1 MKKNSIILFYFFL
14 TLLLFVTGCDG
25 QQPSSKTY
33 TVGVVN
39 LNIHLEKV
47 FNGFK
52 KGLTKQGYIEGR
64 NIVYIY
70 NGPHKNLKDIGD
82 DLRSMADQDVDLIF
96 SITTPATKKAKE
108 IAGKADIPVVFAPVF
123 DPVRSGIVN
132 SLIKPGKGIT
142 GIKVGGNVGKALEW
156 FLKVSPAT
164 KKILVPFTKN
174 NQATIQCLDELQN
187 AAEKLNVHLIV
198 SEVTDKKDLTRLLTN
213 IPPDV
218 DGLWLLN
225 SHFLVTRISLYVN
238 AALEFKLPFGTATS
252 QADKGALISYGQ
264 NAFRTGELA
273 ANLAHKILQGSP
285 TNEQPVESTDYFLGI
300 NLQTAEAIGINI
312 PDDILQAAATIIRQ

>member
-1 MKKNSIILFYFFL
+1 MKKNSLIIFCSLL
-14 TLLLFVTGCDG
+14 TLLLFVTGCDK
-25 QQPSSKTY
+25 QQPASRTY

-47 FNGFK
+47 YTGFK
-52 KGLTKQGYIEGR
+52 KGLTKYGYIEGQ

-70 NGPHKNLKDIGD
+70 NGPHKNLKDIES
-82 DLRSMADQDVDLIF
+82 DLMSMVDQHVDLIF
-96 SITTPATKKAKE
+96 SITTPATKKAKK

-123 DPVRSGIVN
+123 APVKSGIVN

-156 FLKVSPAT
+156 FLKTAPGT

-174 NQATIQCLDELQN
+174 NQATIQSLHELQN
-187 AAEKLNVHLIV
+187 AAEKLKVNLIE
-198 SEVTDKKDLTRLLTN
+198 SEITDIKNLTFLLTN

-225 SHFLVTRISLYVN
+225 SHFLVTHISLFLN
-238 AALEFKLPFGTATS
+238 AASQFKLPFGTATS

-264 NAFRTGELA
+264 DTFRTGELA
-273 ANLAHKILQGSP
+273 AGLAHKILQGTSP
-285 TNEQPVESTDYFLGI
+285 NEQPVESTDYFLGI
-300 NLQTAEAIGINI
+300 NLKTAKIIGIDI